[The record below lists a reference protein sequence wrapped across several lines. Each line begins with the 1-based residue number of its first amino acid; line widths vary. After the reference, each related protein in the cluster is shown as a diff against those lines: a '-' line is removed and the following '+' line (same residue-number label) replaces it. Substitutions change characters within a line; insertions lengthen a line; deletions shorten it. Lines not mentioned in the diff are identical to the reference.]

1 MRYVSKIYK
10 KKISR
15 LYQIARQNDLPLP
28 FVINCLK
35 GKSELK
41 SVRPYKRR
49 TKKGMKHRNAPK
61 LV

>member
-1 MRYVSKIYK
+1 MRYVSKRYK

-35 GKSELK
+35 GKAELK
-41 SVRPYKRR
+41 FVRPYKRR
-49 TKKGMKHRNAPK
+49 TKGAVIDYDPK
-61 LV
+61 I